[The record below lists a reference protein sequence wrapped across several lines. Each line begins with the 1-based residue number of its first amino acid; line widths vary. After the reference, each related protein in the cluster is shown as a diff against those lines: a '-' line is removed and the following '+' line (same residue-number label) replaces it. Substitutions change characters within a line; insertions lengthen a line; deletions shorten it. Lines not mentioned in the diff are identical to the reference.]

1 MTRVILSLIV
11 ILASVV
17 SVVGNS
23 FPVRADTSLTLK
35 VLTGS
40 DDCLRK
46 LTTAQW
52 SLTGGTLGVGF
63 FNTSDQRYIA
73 GMRFDNANI
82 PVGSNITSAHLSFQ
96 AALSYTADN
105 VNSKIDAELG
115 DDPVTFANSAAAFDA
130 RFANRGV
137 KVTWDAIADWS
148 AGSKYESPDISTVI
162 QEVIN
167 QGSWTS
173 GDAIVI
179 FWEDYD
185 DRSTHTG
192 NCYRNCISYEGSGAE
207 PELHITYT
215 VPSGPVNVSI
225 VDAVEKATIST
236 CDNVSWSVVVTLDQ
250 IN

>member
-1 MTRVILSLIV
+1 MRKYILLVMAIM
-11 ILASVV
+11 L
-17 SVVGNS
+17 VGIFVPS
-23 FPVRADTSLTLK
+23 QYLVQADTSLTLK

-40 DDCLRK
+40 DDCLRR
-46 LTTAQW
+46 LTTSQW

-63 FNTSDQRYIA
+63 FNTSQQRYIV
-73 GMRFDNANI
+73 GMRFDNASI
-82 PVGSNITSAHLSFQ
+82 PVGGNITSAHLSFQ

-115 DDPVTFANSAAAFDA
+115 DDPVTFADSAVAFDA

-162 QEVIN
+162 QEVID
-167 QGSWTS
+167 QDSWTS

-215 VPSGPVNVSI
+215 VPSGPVNVST
-225 VDAVEKATIST
+225 VDAVGKATIST